1 MLLESVSRIAMTA
14 SSRRR
19 TRCCRGQVCPEG
31 LYLIDISSF
40 QADKRFFTL
49 LKKAFTWEEVADD
62 PEREV
67 YSREAI
73 SLLRLHRK

>member
-1 MLLESVSRIAMTA
+1 MI
-14 SSRRR
+14 SSRMIAV
-19 TRCCRGQVCPEG
+19 TIVISLSRC
-31 LYLIDISSF
+31 L

-49 LKKAFTWEEVADD
+49 LKKEFTWMEVSDN

-73 SLLRLHRK
+73 SLLRLYRK